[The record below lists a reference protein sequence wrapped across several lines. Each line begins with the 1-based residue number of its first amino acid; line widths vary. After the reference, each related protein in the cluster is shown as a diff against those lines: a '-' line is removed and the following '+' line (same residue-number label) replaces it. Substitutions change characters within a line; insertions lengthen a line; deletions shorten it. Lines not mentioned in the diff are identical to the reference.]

1 LSRAIAQLEKQGL
14 IAREHVPGAGRN
26 QPLRLSD
33 TGRAL
38 FETTLPAFE
47 RFETMMLDALTP
59 AERATLADLLAKVVL
74 AADDWPETLTDPAR
88 DLPQPTTREAR

>member
-1 LSRAIAQLEKQGL
+1 
-14 IAREHVPGAGRN
+14 
-26 QPLRLSD
+26 
-33 TGRAL
+33 
-38 FETTLPAFE
+38 
-47 RFETMMLDALTP
+47 MMLDALTP